1 MESFSTN
8 NNRYK
13 DKEAK
18 PEDTFLMDAV
28 DKGLLDDENVYGDQP
43 PLIVNKQGETS
54 IEVGIGE
61 IGTTVKSNELNEGN
75 TT

>member
-8 NNRYK
+8 NNRYN
-13 DKEAK
+13 DKETK

>member
-43 PLIVNKQGETS
+43 PLIVNNEGETS

-61 IGTTVKSNELNEGN
+61 IGTTVKSNELNEGKN
-75 TT
+75 T